1 MSIAAV
7 RVLSTGFM
15 ITLATAGLARERLR
29 EDFEQVVPFNP
40 GGSFRVENRNGDI
53 EIATWG
59 RSSVR
64 IQAEKTAKNEEGL
77 RNVAVRIQGSGDDV
91 SVETLYQGRRNHGE
105 VSYRILLPEEA
116 RVSVA
121 TANGEV
127 TVRGIRGRVDAHSV
141 NGAVTV
147 EDVSG
152 EIDAETTN
160 GSIRAAYQKAVD
172 GTHRFST
179 TNGSIR
185 IYLPPDAGGEIDAET
200 VNGGIDVNFP
210 VTLTRTGR
218 RHLRGTF
225 GSGASAFEVSTV
237 NGSVKFL
244 AN

>member
-1 MSIAAV
+1 MSISAG
-7 RVLSTGFM
+7 RVLWVSFV
-15 ITLATAGLARERLR
+15 LSAATPGLAREQVR
-29 EDFEQVVPFNP
+29 EAFEQVVPFNP
-40 GGSFRVENRNGDI
+40 GGSFRIKNGNGDI
-53 EIATWG
+53 EISTWG
-59 RSSVR
+59 EPSVR

-77 RNVAVRIQGSGDDV
+77 ANVEIQIQGSGDDV
-91 SVETLYQGRRNHGE
+91 SVETIYQGRRNHGE
-105 VSYRILLPEEA
+105 VSYRILLPAEA

-121 TANGEV
+121 TSNGEV
-127 TVRGIRGRVDAHSV
+127 IVRGIHGTVAARSV

-160 GSIRAAYQKAVD
+160 GSIRAAYQKVVD

-179 TNGSIR
+179 TNGSVR
-185 IYLPPDAGGEIDAET
+185 IYLPSGAGGEIDADT
-200 VNGGIDVNFP
+200 VNGSIDVNFP
-210 VTLTRTGR
+210 VTLTRSSR

-244 AN
+244 TN

>member
-1 MSIAAV
+1 MSIAAA
-7 RVLSTGFM
+7 RVLCASF
-15 ITLATAGLARERLR
+15 ILAAAATGLAQERLR

-40 GGSFRVENRNGDI
+40 GGSFRIENRNGDI

-59 RSSVR
+59 ESSVR
-64 IQAEKTAKNEEGL
+64 IEAEKTAKDEEGL
-77 RNVAVRIQGSGDDV
+77 ENVEIQIQGSGSDV
-91 SVETLYQGRRNHGE
+91 SVETLYHGRRNHGE

-116 RVSVA
+116 QVSVA

-127 TVRGIRGRVDAHSV
+127 IVRGIRGRVDAHSV

-160 GSIRAAYQKAVD
+160 GSIRATYEKAAE

-185 IYLPPDAGGEIDAET
+185 IYLPSGAGGEIDAET

-210 VTLTRTGR
+210 VTLTRTSR

-225 GSGASAFEVSTV
+225 GNGGSAFQVSTV

-244 AN
+244 TN

>member
-1 MSIAAV
+1 MSIAA
-7 RVLSTGFM
+7 RVLGAC
-15 ITLATAGLARERLR
+15 ITLVATTGLAREQAR

-40 GGSFRVENRNGDI
+40 GGTFRVENRNGDI

-59 RSSVR
+59 ESSVR
-64 IQAEKTAKNEEGL
+64 IQAEKTAKNQEWLE
-77 RNVAVRIQGSGDDV
+77 NVEIQIEGSGDAV
-91 SVETLYQGRRNHGE
+91 SVETVYHGSRNHGE
-105 VSYRILLPEEA
+105 VSYRILLPVEA

-127 TVRGIRGRVDAHSV
+127 TVRGIHGRVDAHSV

-179 TNGSIR
+179 TNGSVR
-185 IYLPPDAGGEIDAET
+185 IYLPADAGGQIDAET
-200 VNGGIDVNFP
+200 VNGSIDVNFP
-210 VTLTRTGR
+210 VTLTRTSR

-244 AN
+244 TN